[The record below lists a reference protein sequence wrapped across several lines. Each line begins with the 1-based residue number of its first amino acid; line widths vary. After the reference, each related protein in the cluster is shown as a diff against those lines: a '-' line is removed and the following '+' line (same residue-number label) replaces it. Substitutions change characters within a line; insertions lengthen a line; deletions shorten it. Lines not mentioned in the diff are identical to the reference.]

1 MKRFLIIGGGAAGM
15 LASVYAARNGMEVHL
30 FEQNEKLGKKLFIT
44 GKGRCNF
51 TNGCATEELFESFIT
66 NPRFLYSAVY
76 GYTNYDVIDF
86 FETAGVKTKM
96 ERGGRM
102 FPLSDHSSD
111 IIRALEQ
118 QMKKAGVKIHL
129 GSRVKRLLVE
139 KEEDGNARITGIQ
152 LENGEKIRGE
162 QVLVATGGNSYQST
176 GSTGDGYRMAKE
188 GGHTVTD
195 LQPSLVPMVTA
206 EEYIPRLQGL
216 SLKNVTLFL
225 YDGKKCVYEYFGEMM
240 FTHFGITGPLVL
252 SASAKV
258 GKLLKKKYLTA
269 RIDLKPALTAEQLDA
284 RLLREFEEGKNKQF
298 KNVAGSLFPAKL
310 LPVMLDLG
318 GIAPGKKVHEITR
331 EERAGFIEKT
341 KAFPFTVTGLR
352 GFQEAIITKG
362 GVQVK
367 EVDPKTMESKKTKG
381 LYFAGEV
388 LDLDALTGGY
398 NLQIAWSTA
407 HAAAMA
413 AAEAER

>member
-1 MKRFLIIGGGAAGM
+1 M
-15 LASVYAARNGMEVHL
+15 
-30 FEQNEKLGKKLFIT
+30 
-44 GKGRCNF
+44 
-51 TNGCATEELFESFIT
+51 
-66 NPRFLYSAVY
+66 
-76 GYTNYDVIDF
+76 IDF

-152 LENGEKIRGE
+152 LDNGEKIQGE
-162 QVLVATGGNSYQST
+162 QVLVATGGNSYPST

-188 GGHTVTD
+188 SGHTVTD

-216 SLKNVTLFL
+216 SLKNVTLSL
-225 YDGKKCVYEYFGEMM
+225 YDGKKCVYEDFGEMM

-318 GIAPGKKVHEITR
+318 GHRTGKKKCMR
-331 EERAGFIEKT
+331 SPEKNV
-341 KAFPFTVTGLR
+341 PDL
-352 GFQEAIITKG
+352 
-362 GVQVK
+362 
-367 EVDPKTMESKKTKG
+367 SKRRKPSH
-381 LYFAGEV
+381 LP
-388 LDLDALTGGY
+388 
-398 NLQIAWSTA
+398 
-407 HAAAMA
+407 
-413 AAEAER
+413 